1 MPQTGIHL
9 CQCPDCQ
16 EQAAPSAQ
24 ELHHQ
29 MNLFF
34 SRLDEQQR
42 RWYAAV
48 ESNRIGHGGDQ
59 LLSLITG
66 LDVKTI
72 RRGRAELDAAFADR
86 PADGVRLAGA
96 GRPLAE
102 KKTR

>member
-1 MPQTGIHL
+1 MPQTEIHN
-9 CQCPDCQ
+9 CQCPACQ
-16 EQAAPSAQ
+16 QQVVPAEQ

-34 SRLDEQQR
+34 ARLDEQQQ
-42 RWYAAV
+42 RWYAAL
-48 ESNRIGHGGDQ
+48 ESNRMGHGGDQ
-59 LLSLITG
+59 RLSLMTG

-72 RRGRAELDAAFADR
+72 RRGRAELAAAFADR